1 MAGSIESRISGAK
14 LSTNDKT
21 VVDYVMNNRENAC
34 FQTAAE
40 IAEILAVS
48 QSSVIRISAKLGYE
62 SFGRFKRALQE
73 ELANSRLQKQK
84 EPIPY
89 EKIKNYTNLTE
100 DELIEVMKGYALR
113 NLERD
118 YSASDYMSY
127 RRAARLIDQAE
138 RVFIAGFRACAG
150 YAASFAVNL
159 GCVRPCV
166 YTVSGSQPL
175 VDFLVDLT
183 ERDTVIAI
191 SYSRYSSDTQFAVN
205 MAKRAGSKI
214 VALTD
219 SYAAPICSGADAVIL
234 NSTDNLSFYNSY
246 VSLVM
251 SIEILVALVSKKNK
265 KQNEERLMKMEEYL
279 RETGQY

>member
-1 MAGSIESRISGAK
+1 MTGSIESRIAGAK
-14 LSTNDKT
+14 LSPNDK
-21 VVDYVMNNRENAC
+21 VVLEYVLNNRENAC
-34 FQTAAE
+34 FQTASETAM
-40 IAEILAVS
+40 LLGVS
-48 QSSVIRISAKLGYE
+48 QSSVIRVSARLGYD
-62 SFGRFKRALQE
+62 SFGSFKRALQE
-73 ELANSRLQKQK
+73 ELANARIKKQK

-100 DELIEVMKGYALR
+100 EELIEVMKGYALK
-113 NLERD
+113 NLEKD
-118 YSASDYMSY
+118 QSASDYMSY
-127 RRAARLIDQAE
+127 RRAANLIHGAE
-138 RVFIAGFRACAG
+138 RVFIVGYRACAG
-150 YAASFAVNL
+150 FAASFAVNL
-159 GCVRPCV
+159 TCVRPCV
-166 YTVSGSQPL
+166 YVVSGSQPM

-183 ERDTVIAI
+183 DRDTIIAL
-191 SYSRYSSDTQFAVN
+191 SYARYSSDTLFAVN

-219 SYAAPICSGADAVIL
+219 SYTSPLCAGADAVIL
-234 NSTDNLSFYNSY
+234 NSTENLSFYNSY